1 MGLASRDADRM
12 YKGIGLSVLDD
23 RERLKAISRHGKSNK
38 LHDRHTE
45 ESPVF
50 SFLPSKDETALQGN
64 S

>member
-1 MGLASRDADRM
+1 M